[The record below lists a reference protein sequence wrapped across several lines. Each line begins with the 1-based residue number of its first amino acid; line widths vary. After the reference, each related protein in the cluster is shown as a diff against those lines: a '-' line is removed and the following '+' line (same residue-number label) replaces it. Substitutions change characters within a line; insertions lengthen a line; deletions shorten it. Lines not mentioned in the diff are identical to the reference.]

1 MFDLGMW
8 REILQSVNK
17 NKTRSILSGFTVA
30 FAILLFTLLFG
41 IANGL
46 ENTFKDLFGDEA
58 QNAMNIYSG
67 KTTIAFKGL
76 QMGRQI
82 QFTNDDLKFLE
93 KEFKG
98 QIEYRTS
105 RVSRSMDIAY
115 KMEKGNYS
123 CTAVMPDAK
132 YIDKAEITTGR
143 FINENDVA
151 NRTKVAV
158 IGRLVEEDL
167 FITESAIGKY
177 ISIGGIIYKV
187 VGVFSDD
194 GGDREERGVYLPLK
208 TLQNIYGANE
218 DIDAIDITYDSKLD
232 LTAANTLKST
242 IETKLKKRFSVSPLD
257 QRAIRISDYIEDSQ
271 RTNMILFGLGII
283 ILIIGFGTLIAGIVG
298 ISNIMIYAVKERTKE
313 LGVRKALG
321 AKPKDII
328 RIILFESIL
337 ITTLSGY
344 LGLLVGSTILNM
356 SLTNEV
362 LKKYFITDPSVS
374 NTLLIGATI
383 TLIISGSL
391 AGYLPAKRAS
401 KIKPIVALR
410 QD

>member
-123 CTAVMPDAK
+123 CTAVLPDAK

-151 NRTKVAV
+151 NATRVAV

>member
-1 MFDLGMW
+1 MFDVGMW
-8 REILQSVNK
+8 REIFQSVNK

-46 ENTFKDLFGDEA
+46 ENTFKQFFGDDA
-58 QNAMNIYSG
+58 QNAIYINSG

-123 CTAVMPDAK
+123 CTAVLPDAK
-132 YIDKAEITTGR
+132 YIDKAQITNGR

-151 NRTKVAV
+151 NATRVAV

-177 ISIGGIIYKV
+177 VSIGGVAYKV

-208 TLQNIYGANE
+208 TIQNIYGAND
-218 DIDAIDITYDSKLD
+218 DIDSIDITYDSKLN
-232 LTAANTLKST
+232 LGAANTLKNS
-242 IETKLKKRFSVSPLD
+242 IETKLKKRFSVSPAD
-257 QRAIRISDYIEDSQ
+257 QRAIRIYDLIEESE

-344 LGLLVGSTILNM
+344 LGLLIGSTILNM
-356 SLTNEV
+356 PFTNKV

-374 NTLLIGATI
+374 NGLLIGATI
-383 TLIISGSL
+383 TLIVSGSL
-391 AGYLPAKRAS
+391 AGYLPARRAS